1 MSELSNSGFQVTVL
15 TRSKNNPKDVP
26 AGVKVA
32 EVDYSSIP
40 ELTEALKGHDVLIAT
55 LAQDA
60 LSVQYNLLEAGI
72 AAGVKRFIPSE
83 YSGNT
88 LDATFASLPPVTL
101 LNEIREAYT
110 NAGAEGKIEY
120 TIIAPGGFLNLML
133 NPPVMLDWENHT
145 AYLYDGGKSKA
156 SISRLSTVASAIRA
170 VLQKGDKY
178 KNRVVRVHD
187 GLISQAQ
194 LLEIAKQEQPSV
206 KWTEVQLD
214 AKAVIDDGLKKLA
227 EGNTTPEVVGAMLI
241 ASSLSEKVHFGW
253 TDEEL
258 ENEALG
264 IVGLTEKEIEELIR
278 KRARGEAVDMPNEH
292 VGAWKID
299 VK

>member
-1 MSELSNSGFQVTVL
+1 VSELNRAGFQVTVL

-26 AGVKVA
+26 AGVRVA
-32 EVDYSSIP
+32 EVDYTSVAG
-40 ELTEALKGHDVLIAT
+40 LTGALKGHDVLVAT

-60 LSVQYNLLEAGI
+60 LSIQYKLLEAGI

-88 LDATFASLPPVTL
+88 LDPTFSQLPPVTL
-101 LNEIREAYT
+101 LNEIRRTYT

-156 SISRLSTVASAIRA
+156 SISRLSTVAVAIRA
-170 VLQKGDKY
+170 VLEKGDAY
-178 KNRVVRVHD
+178 KNKVVRVHD
-187 GLISQAQ
+187 GLISQLQ
-194 LLEIAKQEQPSV
+194 LLDIAKQEQPDV

-214 AKAVIDDGLKKLA
+214 SSTVIDDGLKKLA
-227 EGNTTPEVVGAMLI
+227 EGNATPEVIGAMLI
-241 ASSLSEKVHFGW
+241 ASTLSEKVHFGW
-253 TDEEL
+253 TNEEL

-264 IVGLTEKEIEELIR
+264 ITGLTEKEIEGLIR
-278 KRARGEAVDMPNEH
+278 RRARGEAVDMPNEH
-292 VGAWKID
+292 KGAWKIN